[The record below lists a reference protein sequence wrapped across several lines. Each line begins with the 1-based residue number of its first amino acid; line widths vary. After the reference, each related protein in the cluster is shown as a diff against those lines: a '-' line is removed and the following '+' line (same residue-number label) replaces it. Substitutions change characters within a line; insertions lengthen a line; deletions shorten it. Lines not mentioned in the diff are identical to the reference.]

1 MSIFFFNFFKFFLL
15 IKNARDFLSFLLRFC
30 LSLIIS
36 ADFCFSMLRLLT
48 FIDFLVLNLY
58 SPGVKL
64 FYFTLLILW
73 CVYVYIIYACNP
85 CDVLYISILYINLY
99 TYIILYLLLI
109 LAVLYFNPCHMP
121 FIRFILC
128 HFTILYLSN
137 IITLLW

>member
-1 MSIFFFNFFKFFLL
+1 MSIVFLIFLKFFLL
-15 IKNARDFLSFLLRFC
+15 IKNARDFLSFLLRFRV
-30 LSLIIS
+30 SLLIS
-36 ADFCFSMLRLLT
+36 VNFCFSMLRLLT

-64 FYFTLLILW
+64 FCFTLLILW
-73 CVYVYIIYACNP
+73 CAYVYIIYAFNL

-99 TYIILYLLLI
+99 TYITLYLLWI
-109 LAVLYFNPCHMP
+109 LPVLYFNLCHMP

-128 HFTILYLSN
+128 YFTILYLSN